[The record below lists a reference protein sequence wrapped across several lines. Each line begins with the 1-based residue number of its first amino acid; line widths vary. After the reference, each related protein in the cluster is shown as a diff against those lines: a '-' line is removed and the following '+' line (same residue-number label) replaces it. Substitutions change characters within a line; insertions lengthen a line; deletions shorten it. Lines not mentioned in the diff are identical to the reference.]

1 MRLSDGRQLARR
13 IVSMQLLRRH
23 DLLRNHLDHGR
34 HQRLIGGIP
43 LGTPLTYMSTA
54 GGGPHS
60 IRLVAGLTIFAHV
73 GGFAAE

>member
-34 HQRLIGGIP
+34 HRRLIGGIP
-43 LGTPLTYMSTA
+43 LGTP
-54 GGGPHS
+54 
-60 IRLVAGLTIFAHV
+60 
-73 GGFAAE
+73 